1 MLRISPEAL
10 NVSGIVAEAPENRAR
25 ELKIRGLAETF
36 TYDRRILEELS
47 GHGLSPLPTTPPQ
60 RIRNALSDLYRY
72 EIRRL
77 RSDLLAGR
85 IQKQDYAPGVI
96 ELRKRYWLL
105 SVPVHLWTFHP

>member
-1 MLRISPEAL
+1 MGADAPLKGSSTRISQHT
-10 NVSGIVAEAPENRAR
+10 
-25 ELKIRGLAETF
+25 LKIRGLAETF

-60 RIRNALSDLYRY
+60 RIRDALSDLYRY

-85 IQKQDYAPGVI
+85 IQRQDYAPGVI